1 MNNSNTYDTNTD
13 TNTDTTL
20 VWLAQ
25 SLRRTRGIMG
35 ATDIPLDPTPA
46 QAVLKAAGADRDG
59 WAGSIVRLD
68 FNDGGI
74 MIAGKSHD
82 AEHVTWES
90 FASAKDLDA
99 GDSYYNGVD
108 ANLDNFAD
116 TVMQAASEAFYV

>member
-1 MNNSNTYDTNTD
+1 MNDNNTHD
-13 TNTDTTL
+13 NTDTTL

>member
-1 MNNSNTYDTNTD
+1 MNDNNTCDND
-13 TNTDTTL
+13 VDTTL
-20 VWLAQ
+20 LGLAQ

-35 ATDIPLDPTPA
+35 VTDVPLDPTPA
-46 QAVLKAAGADRDG
+46 QAALEAADAGLDG
-59 WAGSIVRLD
+59 RTVSIVRFD

-74 MIAGKSHD
+74 MIAGKSRD
-82 AEHVTWES
+82 TEHVTWES

>member
-1 MNNSNTYDTNTD
+1 MNDNNTHD
-13 TNTDTTL
+13 NTDTTL

-25 SLRRTRGIMG
+25 SLRRTRGIVC

-46 QAVLKAAGADRDG
+46 QAALEAADAGLDG
-59 WAGSIVRLD
+59 RTVSIVRID
-68 FNDGGI
+68 FHDGGI
-74 MIAGKSHD
+74 MIAGKSRD
-82 AEHVTWES
+82 TEHVTWES

>member
-1 MNNSNTYDTNTD
+1 MNDNNTCDND
-13 TNTDTTL
+13 VDTTL
-20 VWLAQ
+20 LGLAQ

-35 ATDIPLDPTPA
+35 VTDVPLDPTPA
-46 QAVLKAAGADRDG
+46 QAALEAADAGLDG
-59 WAGSIVRLD
+59 WAGSIVRID

-74 MIAGKSHD
+74 MIAGKSRD
-82 AEHVTWES
+82 TEHVTWES

>member
-1 MNNSNTYDTNTD
+1 MNDNNTYD
-13 TNTDTTL
+13 TDTTL

-35 ATDIPLDPTPA
+35 TIDIPLNPTPA
-46 QAVLKAAGADRDG
+46 QTVLKAAGADRSG
-59 WAGSIVRLD
+59 WTGSIVRLD

-74 MIAGKSHD
+74 MIAGKSRD

-108 ANLDNFAD
+108 ADLENFAD
-116 TVMQAASEAFYV
+116 TVMQAASEAFFV

>member
-1 MNNSNTYDTNTD
+1 MNNNNTYDT
-13 TNTDTTL
+13 DTTL
-20 VWLAQ
+20 LGLAQ

-35 ATDIPLDPTPA
+35 VIDVPLNQTPA

-108 ANLDNFAD
+108 ADLDNFAD
-116 TVMQAASEAFYV
+116 TVMQAASKAFFV

>member
-1 MNNSNTYDTNTD
+1 MNDNNTCDND
-13 TNTDTTL
+13 VDTTL
-20 VWLAQ
+20 LGLAQ

-35 ATDIPLDPTPA
+35 VTDVPLDPTPA
-46 QAVLKAAGADRDG
+46 QAALEAADAGLDG

>member
-1 MNNSNTYDTNTD
+1 MNDSNTHDTD
-13 TNTDTTL
+13 TDTTL

-35 ATDIPLDPTPA
+35 AIDVPLNPTPA

-59 WAGSIVRLD
+59 WTGSIVRLD

-90 FASAKDLDA
+90 FASAKDLDT
-99 GDSYYNGVD
+99 GDSYYNCVD
-108 ANLDNFAD
+108 ADLDNFAD
-116 TVMQAASEAFYV
+116 TVMQAASEAFAV

>member
-1 MNNSNTYDTNTD
+1 MNDNNTHD
-13 TNTDTTL
+13 NTDTTL

-25 SLRRTRGIMG
+25 SLRRTRGIVC

-46 QAVLKAAGADRDG
+46 QAALEAADAGLDG
-59 WAGSIVRLD
+59 RTVSIVRID

-74 MIAGKSHD
+74 MIAGQSHY
-82 AEHVTWES
+82 AERVTWES

-116 TVMQAASEAFYV
+116 TVMQAASEAFAV

>member
-1 MNNSNTYDTNTD
+1 MNDNNTHD
-13 TNTDTTL
+13 NTDTTL

-25 SLRRTRGIMG
+25 SLRRTRGIVC

-46 QAVLKAAGADRDG
+46 QAALEAADAGLDG
-59 WAGSIVRLD
+59 RTVSIVRID

-74 MIAGKSHD
+74 MIAGKSRD
-82 AEHVTWES
+82 TEHVTWES

>member
-1 MNNSNTYDTNTD
+1 MNDNNTYDTNID
-13 TNTDTTL
+13 ITL
-20 VWLAQ
+20 LGLAQ

-35 ATDIPLDPTPA
+35 VIDVPLDQTPA
-46 QAVLKAAGADRDG
+46 QAVLKAAGADRSG

-82 AEHVTWES
+82 AEHVNWES

-108 ANLDNFAD
+108 ADLENFAD

>member
-1 MNNSNTYDTNTD
+1 MNDSNTYDTD
-13 TNTDTTL
+13 TDTTL

-25 SLRRTRGIMG
+25 TLRRTRGIMG

-46 QAVLKAAGADRDG
+46 QAVLKAAGADHSG
-59 WAGSIVRLD
+59 WTGSIVRID

-90 FASAKDLDA
+90 FASAKDFDA
-99 GDSYYNGVD
+99 GDSYCNGVD

-116 TVMQAASEAFYV
+116 TVMQTASEAFYI

>member
-25 SLRRTRGIMG
+25 SLRRTRGIVC

-46 QAVLKAAGADRDG
+46 QAALEAADAGLDG
-59 WAGSIVRLD
+59 RTVSIVRID

-74 MIAGKSHD
+74 MIAGKSRDTEHD
-82 AEHVTWES
+82 TWES